1 MKNACNIIRNLL
13 FIIIIIISIN
23 SCATT
28 SKQLTRTYSQKDTIL
43 FEGIKYII
51 YDSFWVNENKLIIL
65 IGITNAGDTAI
76 QFPFKPSFSLIDAEG
91 RRYEARLFD
100 FDLGQESINLKL
112 NQPLNPN
119 VEIEGM
125 ISFDASKNNSYK
137 LMVISPNYAK
147 VGFAGSVTQ
156 SGPYFFV
163 TLSPGAL
170 TTGDIN
176 EIKKAITA
184 DKRSVQDINK
194 NDIYGRWEDPLGR
207 VTLEIHN
214 NGKIFGKA
222 VVGDITKI
230 ISGKLK
236 GNTMSIISMKE
247 DKSDRKELNLIINNI
262 VKDRMVA
269 HDSVSGK
276 PIVLKRIK

>member
-1 MKNACNIIRNLL
+1 MKNASNIYRNVFFL
-13 FIIIIIISIN
+13 IIIIISIT

-28 SKQLTRTYSQKDTIL
+28 SKQLDKTYSQGDTIF

-51 YDSFWVNENKLIIL
+51 YDSYWVNENKLAII

-100 FDLGQESINLKL
+100 LELGRESINLKL

-119 VEIEGM
+119 VEVKGI

-147 VGFAGSVTQ
+147 VGFAGTVKQ

-163 TLSPGAL
+163 TLSPGDIREIGKGI
-170 TTGDIN
+170 TTNRGIVSDI
-176 EIKKAITA
+176 K
-184 DKRSVQDINK
+184 V
-194 NDIYGRWEDPLGR
+194 NDIYGIWEDPLGR
-207 VTLEIHN
+207 VILEIQN
-214 NGKIFGKA
+214 NGKISGKA
-222 VVGDITKI
+222 VIGDVTKI
-230 ISGKLK
+230 ISGKLE
-236 GNTMSIISMKE
+236 GNTMSIVSMKQ
-247 DKSDRKELNLIINNI
+247 DKSDRKELNLIIKSI
-262 VKDRMVA
+262 VNDRMIA
-269 HDSVSGK
+269 RDSASGK
-276 PIVLKRIK
+276 PIVLKKIK